1 MTAVDAAMTVVT
13 GSDVSGVIEGRRAEC
28 VDVVERAYLLHA
40 AGESSLPHSS
50 FLRLPA
56 HDRDRIIALPGYLGG
71 DFGVA
76 GMKWIASWPGNTA
89 VGVPRASAVL
99 ILNTPR
105 TGYPYAYLE
114 ASVISASRTAASAV
128 LAAERL
134 TGGRVASRVGIVG
147 TGLIADHVVRFL
159 AELGWDIGGY
169 HLFDVDR
176 AAADRFADRI
186 RARGAP
192 DVRVVDEVAGAF
204 RDCAVVV
211 LATVA
216 GTPHVT
222 DPALL
227 AHRPV
232 VLHLSLR
239 DLSPELILGAQNVTD
254 DVDHVLRER
263 TSLHLTEERTGHR
276 RFLDGTLA
284 DVLTGRLSRD
294 PRRAT
299 VFSPFGL
306 GVLDLAVAKWV
317 FDRVRADGGGVA
329 VGDFFPAET

>member
-1 MTAVDAAMTVVT
+1 MTVVT
-13 GSDVSGVIEGRRAEC
+13 GAEVSRVIDAGRAEC
-28 VDVVERAYLLHA
+28 VDVVGRAYLLHD
-40 AGESSLPHSS
+40 AGQSSLPNSS

-56 HDRDRIIALPGYLGG
+56 HERDRIIALPGYLGG
-71 DFGVA
+71 EFDVA
-76 GMKWIASWPGNTA
+76 GLKWIASWPGNTTA
-89 VGVPRASAVL
+89 GLARASAVL

-105 TGYPYAYLE
+105 TGYPYACLE

-134 TGGRVASRVGIVG
+134 AGGRVAPRVGIVG

-159 AELGWDIGGY
+159 TDLGWDIGGY
-169 HLFDVDR
+169 RLFDLDR
-176 AAADRFADRI
+176 AAAERFAARI
-186 RARGAP
+186 RARGATE
-192 DVRVVDEVAGAF
+192 VAVTDEAAGAF

-216 GTPHVT
+216 GTPHLT

-232 VLHLSLR
+232 VLHLA
-239 DLSPELILGAQNVTD
+239 AQNVTD

-263 TSLHLTEERTGHR
+263 TSLQLAEEHAGHR
-276 RFLDGTLA
+276 RFVDGTLA
-284 DVLTGRLSRD
+284 DVLAGRLSRD
-294 PRRAT
+294 PQRAT

-306 GVLDLAVAKWV
+306 GVLDLAVGKWV

-329 VGDFFPAET
+329 VHDFTAAT

>member
-13 GSDVSGVIEGRRAEC
+13 GSEVGRVIDGGRAEC
-28 VDVVERAYLLHA
+28 VDVVGRAYLLHA
-40 AGESSLPHSS
+40 AGDSSLPHSS
-50 FLRLPA
+50 FLRLPE
-56 HDRDRIIALPGYLGG
+56 HERDRIIALPGYLGG
-71 DFGVA
+71 EFDVA
-76 GMKWIASWPGNTA
+76 GMKWISSWPGNTTA
-89 VGVPRASAVL
+89 GIPRASAVL

-105 TGYPYAYLE
+105 TGYPYACLE
-114 ASVISASRTAASAV
+114 ASLISASRTAASAV

-134 TGGRVASRVGIVG
+134 TGGRTAPRIGIVG

-159 AELGWDIGGY
+159 SDLGWDVGGY
-169 HLFDVDR
+169 RLFDLDHD
-176 AAADRFADRI
+176 AAERFADRI
-186 RARGAP
+186 RDRGAT
-192 DVRVVDEVAGAF
+192 DVQAADDVAGAF
-204 RDCAVVV
+204 RDCAVVL

-216 GTPHVT
+216 GTPHLT

-239 DLSPELILGAQNVTD
+239 DLSPELILAAQNVTD

-263 TSLHLTEERTGHR
+263 TSLQLAAQSTGHR
-276 RFLDGTLA
+276 KFLDGTLA
-284 DVLTGRLSRD
+284 DVLAGRLARD
-294 PRRAT
+294 PARAT

-329 VGDFFPAET
+329 VGDFFRAAT